1 MLEVKLS
8 SVYGQ
13 SCRKRRS
20 MWVGSWA
27 AFCWSLRAVDSGV
40 FYASLDFFLV
50 CRTWSQQLNTG
61 MTLSTIQT
69 MHTVKPWSSWVSP
82 PCWCFTLRVPLLSPG
97 EQWGGGEGGAVQ
109 DQDVAG
115 NPPLIQSWS
124 TFDEVWPGMIFF
136 SLRILWCSSGPRMIQ
151 WFREKAGWTNLL
163 SQLSIDHHHHKPQ
176 VVEQWH
182 HL

>member
-1 MLEVKLS
+1 MLKLTWIDF
-8 SVYGQ
+8 
-13 SCRKRRS
+13 CRQRRT
-20 MWVGSWA
+20 MWACSRA
-27 AFCWSLRAVDSGV
+27 ALCWSLRAMDSGFRLLLLPV
-40 FYASLDFFLV
+40 ELTFS
-50 CRTWSQQLNTG
+50 RTWLQRLSIG
-61 MTLSTIQT
+61 MTLSTQQT
-69 MHTVKPWSSWVSP
+69 THTVVVDIMIIIVICVILIILTIRVS
-82 PCWCFTLRVPLLSPG
+82 LLGPG

-176 VVEQWH
+176 VVQQWH